1 MLMSST
7 HLSIILAVVFLG
19 ITNSGQAVGMASY
32 VGIGLGNTSAEVD
45 GTSGQVTTSG
55 AGYRLVAGSQ
65 IAQTLSV
72 ETEYVDLGTFA
83 GPNFNVSAKALGVSG
98 VLTMPVTG
106 MLSIYGKAGLARV
119 ETTVAMHAIAAS
131 TTPLSDAVVGMSLG
145 YGIQIDVAPNASIRL
160 AWDRYKS
167 SALAG
172 PFTDRVNMNS
182 SGLFI
187 LRF

>member
-1 MLMSST
+1 MSNT
-7 HLSIILAVVFLG
+7 QCKIILTGVFLG
-19 ITNSGQAVGMASY
+19 ITNLGQAAGMASY
-32 VGIGLGNTSAEVD
+32 VGIGLGNTSAEVS
-45 GTSGQVTTSG
+45 GTSGQVTMSG
-55 AGYRLVAGSQ
+55 AGYRLVAGSL

-72 ETEYVDLGTFA
+72 ETEYVDLGAFA
-83 GPNFNVSAKALGVSG
+83 GATSNVSAKALGIAG

-106 MLSIYGKAGLARV
+106 MFSIYGKAGLARV
-119 ETTVAMHAIAAS
+119 ETTVAMHAGLAS
-131 TTPLSDAVVGMSLG
+131 ATPLSDAVVGMTFG

-172 PFTDRVNMNS
+172 PFTDRIDMNS
-182 SGLFI
+182 SGLLI

>member
-1 MLMSST
+1 MSKNQFR
-7 HLSIILAVVFLG
+7 IILTVAVLG
-19 ITNSGQAVGMASY
+19 MAKLSLAAGMASY
-32 VGIGLGNTSAEVD
+32 VGIGLGNTSAEVN
-45 GTSGQVTTSG
+45 GTSGQVTASG

-72 ETEYVDLGTFA
+72 ETEYVDLGEFA
-83 GPNFNVSAKALGVSG
+83 GSTTNVAAKALGVSG

-106 MLSIYGKAGLARV
+106 MISIYGKAGLARV
-119 ETTVAMHAIAAS
+119 ETTVATHAGATA
-131 TTPLSDAVVGMSLG
+131 TTPLSDAVVGMTLG

-167 SALAG
+167 SPLAG
-172 PFTDRVNMNS
+172 PFSDRINMNS

>member
-1 MLMSST
+1 MSITQFRIIST
-7 HLSIILAVVFLG
+7 VVFLG
-19 ITNSGQAVGMASY
+19 LAKLGMAAGMTSY
-32 VGIGLGNTSAEVD
+32 VGIGLGNTTAEVN
-45 GTSGQVTTSG
+45 GASGQIAASG

-65 IAQTLSV
+65 IAQSLSV
-72 ETEYVDLGTFA
+72 ETEYVDLGEFA
-83 GPNFNVSAKALGVSG
+83 GASSNIAAKALGVSG
-98 VLTMPVTG
+98 VLTMPVSG

-119 ETTVAMHAIAAS
+119 ETTVVTHTGSVAI
-131 TTPLSDAVVGMSLG
+131 TPLSDAVVGMTLG

-172 PFTDRVNMNS
+172 PFTDRINMNS

>member
-1 MLMSST
+1 MRNT
-7 HLSIILAVVFLG
+7 QFRIILSAVLLG
-19 ITNSGQAVGMASY
+19 FVNPGQAVGMANY
-32 VGIGLGNTSAEVD
+32 VGIGLGNTTAQVS
-45 GTSGQVTTSG
+45 GLTGQVAASG

-72 ETEYVDLGTFA
+72 ETEYVDLGSFA
-83 GPNFNVSAKALGVSG
+83 GPTSNISAKALGVSG
-98 VLTMPVTG
+98 VLTMPVSG

-119 ETTVAMHAIAAS
+119 ETTVAMHGGLVP
-131 TTPLSDAVVGMSLG
+131 TTPLSDAVVGMTIG
-145 YGIQIDVAPNASIRL
+145 YGFQIDIAPNASIRL

-167 SALAG
+167 SAYAG
-172 PFTDRVNMNS
+172 PFTDRIDMNS